1 MTAETKAE
9 LSEIGIDLESALK
22 RFLNNEAL
30 LEKFFK
36 KFLQDPNYQALLSAV
51 EAGNCED
58 AFRAG
63 HSLKGVAGNLSL
75 QPLFEC
81 TRTQVDFFRN
91 GDFENGA
98 AMMPE
103 VTRLYNEITAALEK
117 I

>member
-1 MTAETKAE
+1 MTAEIKAE
-9 LSEIGIDLESALK
+9 LSEIGINLEDAMK
-22 RFLNNEAL
+22 RFLNNEEL
-30 LEKFFK
+30 LEKFLK
-36 KFLQDPNYQALLSAV
+36 KFLQDANYHSLLSAV
-51 EAGNCED
+51 EAGDCEA

-81 TRTQVDFFRN
+81 TRKQVEFFRN

-103 VTRLYNEITAALEK
+103 VTRLYDEITAALEK